1 MNIEIIEEQVTALN
15 SHGQGICS
23 HQNLKIF
30 IDHAIPGEKIRA
42 EITEKKKNFGIGK
55 LLKVQIESL
64 ERVKPICPIFKQC
77 GGCQIMHLSYTK
89 QLEFKKDK
97 VQEALRKIGKIDAPV
112 LPCLPSPNPLSY
124 RNKIQL
130 PFFEFNGRLTLGLYQ
145 QKSHDPQ
152 EIAECFIHC
161 ELGEKIFKQTKELFQ
176 NSSFKAYDEKA
187 KTGQLRHLLIK
198 TAIFNQECLVV
209 IIASSKDKQKEMK
222 AIADELIKRCPE
234 VKGVV
239 LNLNQKRFNSIMGDD
254 YITLSGRPHIYEKLL
269 GKTFKISA
277 HSFFQVNPRQAEK
290 LYSKALEF
298 ADLQKDQIALDA
310 YCGTGT
316 LSILAAK
323 NAKKVIGIE
332 NIKSAVDDA
341 CENAKT
347 NQIANCEF
355 ILGNVEDKIDQ
366 IKKADVVFLNPPRK
380 GCELSVLQ
388 AINTLK
394 PQRIVY
400 VSCDP
405 ATLARDLAHLKEFGY
420 TVKQVQP
427 FDMFPQTN
435 HVETC
440 ALLTL

>member
-15 SHGQGICS
+15 SQGQGICS

-30 IDHAIPGEKIRA
+30 IDHAIPGEKIQA

-55 LLKVQIESL
+55 LLKIQIESL
-64 ERVKPICPIFKQC
+64 ERVEPICPIFKQC
-77 GGCQIMHLSYTK
+77 GGCQIMHLSYSK

-97 VQEALRKIGKIDAPV
+97 VQEALRKIGKIDTAV
-112 LPCLPSPNPLSY
+112 LPCLPSPTPLSY

-130 PFFEFNGRLTLGLYQ
+130 PFFESDGRLTLGLYQ

-152 EIAECFIHC
+152 EISECFIHC
-161 ELGEKIFKQTKELFQ
+161 ELGEKVFKQAKELFQ
-176 NSSFKAYDEKA
+176 NSSFKAYDEKE

-209 IIASSKDKQKEMK
+209 IIASTKDKQKELK

-234 VKGVV
+234 VKGVI

-254 YITLSGRPHIYEKLL
+254 YITLSGRAHIYEKLL

-277 HSFFQVNPRQAEK
+277 HSFFQVNPMQAEK

-298 ADLQKDQIALDA
+298 ADLQKDQVALDA

-323 NAKKVIGIE
+323 NARKVIGIE

-341 CENAKT
+341 SENAKT
-347 NQIANCEF
+347 NQITNCEF

-380 GCELSVLQ
+380 GCELSVIK
-388 AINTLK
+388 AINILK

-427 FDMFPQTN
+427 FDMFPQTT